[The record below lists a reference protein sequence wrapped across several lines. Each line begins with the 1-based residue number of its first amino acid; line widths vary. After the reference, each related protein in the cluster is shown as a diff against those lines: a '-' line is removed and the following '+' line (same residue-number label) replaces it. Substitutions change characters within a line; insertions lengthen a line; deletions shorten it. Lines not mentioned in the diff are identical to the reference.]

1 MKKSLLLTAIGLST
15 IISFNNVQAEDN
27 RTEENIGFG
36 TGLVIGAIA
45 GGPIGA
51 IIGAASGVWLGDK
64 VNEAEKVEP
73 LTEKIAQHRVHL
85 DSLEESLAEQSHFLD
100 QANLL
105 LAENE
110 ATQMKVAQNKNL
122 MTGLQIDLMFR
133 TNSSQLETGAVEKI
147 APLVLML
154 EQFPQLQLQ
163 LTGHG
168 DVLGTDAANEVVS
181 LDRTVAVKQSFI
193 NAGIDEQRIHLISSG
208 RSQAEASL
216 EDTDGRALERRVR
229 IRFMHTESKGV
240 FALK

>member
-1 MKKSLLLTAIGLST
+1 MKKTLLLTAIGLST
-15 IISFNNVQAEDN
+15 IISFSPVKAEDN

-64 VNEAEKVEP
+64 VNEAEKVAP
-73 LTEKIAQHRVHL
+73 LNEKISQHRIHL
-85 DSLEESLAEQSHFLD
+85 DSLEESLAEQSQFLD

-105 LAENE
+105 LAEQE
-110 ATQMKVAQNKNL
+110 ATQMKVAKNQNL

-168 DVLGTDAANEVVS
+168 DVLGTDAANQQVS
-181 LDRTVAVKQSFI
+181 LDRTVAVKRSFV
-193 NAGIDEQRIHLISSG
+193 NAGIDEQRIQLISSG
-208 RSQAEASL
+208 RNQAEALL
-216 EDTDGRALERRVR
+216 EDVDGRALDRRVR
-229 IRFMHTESKGV
+229 IRFMHTDAKGV
-240 FALK
+240 FALQ